1 MKKKL
6 IIYFFGNFGT
16 KLLSF
21 VMVPLYTSYVSP
33 NDFGVFDF
41 WITIVNF
48 CIILISLQIYDAT
61 YTNIL
66 KINNYNNQVQEI
78 KKGITVEM
86 NTLFSILTLQIA
98 LTVALALISFMLSY
112 KIMCFSFVIIILN
125 IIFSTLSQGIARG
138 FEENKLMATSGF
150 FMSLIT
156 LVVTLYLVKYD
167 KYLLFE
173 KLDSLFIG
181 QIIGLVVA
189 ILFLFFS
196 LVKKG
201 IINRLTFK
209 FSERRIF
216 KSHLKTLLS
225 FSLPMIPNS
234 LSWWVMNVSDRF
246 IIIEFL
252 SSAHNGIYA
261 MANKLPS
268 LIFMVNTIYN
278 LAWQDEAIKKAGS
291 EEAHKIYSKQLVVY
305 VYMQFGFLILFT
317 LFLPIFAPYILKNE
331 FADSIKYVPL
341 LTLAAVFSGISSFY
355 GTFYFSTGKTKGA
368 FYTSMWGAI
377 INVIFNLVLIKY
389 IGLYAPVI
397 STIIS
402 FLLMFLLRSF
412 EFKKMLKIKIPITS
426 LIVLTSIFFVL
437 YFKMY

>member
-1 MKKKL
+1 M
-6 IIYFFGNFGT
+6 IYFFGNFGT

-33 NDFGVFDF
+33 KDFGIFDF

-48 CIILISLQIYDAT
+48 FIILISLQIYDAT

-66 KINNYNNQVQEI
+66 KIKNHNQQAEEI
-78 KKGITVEM
+78 KKGIKVEM
-86 NTLFSILTLQIA
+86 NTIFSMLTLQIV
-98 LTVALALISFMLSY
+98 LTLALALISFILSY
-112 KIMCFSFVIIILN
+112 KIMCFSFLIIILN

-167 KYLLFE
+167 KYFLLE

-181 QIIGLVVA
+181 QITGLVVA
-189 ILFLFFS
+189 NLLLFFV
-196 LVKKG
+196 LAKKG
-201 IINRLTFK
+201 IINRLTFS
-209 FSERRIF
+209 FSERKIF
-216 KSHLKTLLS
+216 KSHLKILLC

-278 LAWQDEAIKKAGS
+278 LAWQDEAIKKAGLA
-291 EEAHKIYSKQLVVY
+291 EAHKIYSKQLRIY
-305 VYMQFGFLILFT
+305 IYMQFGFLILFT

-331 FADSIKYVPL
+331 FTESIKYVPL

-355 GTFYFSTGKTKGA
+355 GTFYLSTGKTKGA

-377 INVIFNLVLIKY
+377 VNIVFNLVLIKY

-412 EFKKMLKIKIPITS
+412 EFKRKLKIKIPITS
-426 LIVLTSIFFVL
+426 LVTLTSLFFTL
-437 YFKMY
+437 YFLMY

>member
-1 MKKKL
+1 MKRKL
-6 IIYFFGNFGT
+6 MIYFFGNFGT

-33 NDFGVFDF
+33 EDFGVFDF

-48 CIILISLQIYDAT
+48 FIILISLQLYDAT

-66 KINNYNNQVQEI
+66 KIKNYNKQIHEVKKRVKIEI
-78 KKGITVEM
+78 NTIFSVLTV
-86 NTLFSILTLQIA
+86 QIA
-98 LTVALALISFMLSY
+98 LTLILAVISYMLSY
-112 KIMCFSFVIIILN
+112 KIMCFSFIIIILN
-125 IIFSTLSQGIARG
+125 IVFSTLSQGIARG

-150 FMSLIT
+150 FMSLVT

-167 KYLLFE
+167 KYLLFD

-181 QIIGLVVA
+181 QITGLVTANV
-189 ILFLFFS
+189 FLFFV

-201 IINRLTFK
+201 IINRSTFK
-209 FSERRIF
+209 LSEKNIF
-216 KSHLKTLLS
+216 KLHLKTLLS
-225 FSLPMIPNS
+225 FSLPMIPNA
-234 LSWWVMNVSDRF
+234 LSWWIMNVSDRF

-278 LAWQDEAIKKAGS
+278 LAWQDEAIKNANS
-291 EEAHKIYSKQLVVY
+291 AEAHNIYSKQLFIY

-331 FADSIKYVPL
+331 FSDSIKYVPL

-377 INVIFNLVLIKY
+377 VNIIFNLVLIKY

-412 EFKKMLKIKIPITS
+412 EFKKRLRIKIPVFS
-426 LIVLTSIFFVL
+426 LVTLTSVFFFL
-437 YFKMY
+437 YFIIY